1 MRSRL
6 LISGVLVLLLPW
18 CMRVTD
24 GIEVDVSY
32 QPAATPAQ
40 IRTDLGYRVALDRAL
55 LVVGQVELIRCD
67 NFVAELWRVFAPA
80 RAKAHVLEAPTSLG
94 EPLVLDLMESVGG
107 AEYAGTMKPPPGRYC
122 GVRVVATPAGAD
134 AVGLTSKDQEMM
146 ANSVLVEGR
155 VQREPADGVLL
166 STLIEGPLP
175 LELSFEE
182 PLGLDRPGVEYV
194 TIQINHRTWF
204 DGIDF
209 AQLSSNEVQ
218 ERVTDNVRASLSVV
232 LPDREDD
239 LQGP

>member
-6 LISGVLVLLLPW
+6 LISGVLVLLLPK

-40 IRTDLGYRVALDRAL
+40 IRTDLDYGVALDRAL

-67 NFVAELWRVFAPA
+67 SFAAELWRHFGPA
-80 RAKAHVLEAPTSLG
+80 RARAHVLEAPTSLG

-122 GVRVVATPAGAD
+122 GVRVLATPAGAD
-134 AVGLTSKDQEMM
+134 AAGLTSKDQEMV
-146 ANSVLVEGR
+146 ANTVLAEGR
-155 VQREPADGVLL
+155 VEWAPANGAML
-166 STLIEGPLP
+166 STLIEGPLL
-175 LELSFEE
+175 LELFFEE
-182 PLGLDRPGVEYV
+182 PLVLDRPGVEYV
-194 TIQINHRTWF
+194 NIQIDHRTWF

-209 AQLSSNEVQ
+209 AVLSSNAVR
-218 ERVTDNVRASLSVV
+218 ERVTDNVRSSLAVV
-232 LPDREDD
+232 LPDREDG
-239 LQGP
+239 L